1 MSPTDENPCVAVANE
16 SDALNDLYRARI
28 AASRTEKEKFRAEIV
43 NPAHDI
49 FRRRTELGLRSA
61 IEMACF
67 AANGEDYSDGDFVY
81 EVAEG
86 MADLRVLVAS
96 VDRQTMDE
104 KNAALFCFARACIA
118 AADENDRITTS
129 PKETAADIAAHYRAR
144 MRAARAEKA
153 EFRAMLVDPSF
164 DIFLPRPELGARSA
178 IDLACYAANAD
189 DRTDNSFAY
198 EVEDGVDDLRVL
210 IARVTKEPTDED
222 DIRILTIGRA
232 LIAAYDE
239 IKAEEVH
246 AFINFTWDTS
256 AYGKK

>member
-1 MSPTDENPCVAVANE
+1 MSTPDENPCVPIAKE
-16 SDALNDLYRARI
+16 SADLDDLYRTRI

-49 FRRRTELGLRSA
+49 FRRRAELDLRSA
-61 IEMACF
+61 IEMACY

-81 EVAEG
+81 EVADGIE
-86 MADLRVLVAS
+86 DLRVLIAS
-96 VDRQTMDE
+96 VDRQTIDE

-118 AADENDRITTS
+118 AVDENDRITPS
-129 PKETAADIAAHYRAR
+129 LKETPEDIAAHYRAR

-153 EFRAMLVDPSF
+153 EFRAMLIDPSF

-178 IDLACYAANAD
+178 IDLACYAANSD
-189 DRTDNSFAY
+189 DRTDGSFAY
-198 EVEDGVDDLRVL
+198 EVEDGIDDLRVL
-210 IARVTKEPTDED
+210 IARVTKEPSDED
-222 DIRILTIGRA
+222 DFKILTIGRA

-239 IKAEEVH
+239 IKAEEMH
-246 AFINFTWDTS
+246 AFINFTWDPS